1 MSHPLVNNLQS
12 LSDKELYEQLQ
23 DLTKKYWLTNNPAL
37 QSQITLIVDD
47 IKWEAD
53 RRKRDNTN
61 NNDVDNL
68 IKVV

>member
-61 NNDVDNL
+61 NSDVDNL

>member
-23 DLTKKYWLTNNPAL
+23 DLTKKYWLTNNPAV

-61 NNDVDNL
+61 NSDVDNL

>member
-1 MSHPLVNNLQS
+1 MSHPLVNNLQE

-23 DLTKKYWLTNNPAL
+23 DLTKKYWLVTNPAV
-37 QSQITLIVDD
+37 QSQIEMIIDD

-53 RRKRDNTN
+53 RRRTN
-61 NNDVDNL
+61 NKNNDIDSL

>member
-1 MSHPLVNNLQS
+1 MPHPLVNNLQS
-12 LSDKELYEQLQ
+12 LSDKKLYEQLQ
-23 DLTKKYWLTNNPAL
+23 DLTQKYWMTNNPAM
-37 QSQITLIVDD
+37 QSQIALIVDD
-47 IKWEAD
+47 IKWEVD

>member
-1 MSHPLVNNLQS
+1 MSHPLVNNLQE

-23 DLTKKYWLTNNPAL
+23 DLTKKYWLVTNPAV
-37 QSQITLIVDD
+37 QSQIEMIIDD

-53 RRKRDNTN
+53 RRRRNNK
-61 NNDVDNL
+61 NNDIDSL

>member
-23 DLTKKYWLTNNPAL
+23 DLTKKYWQTNNPAV

-61 NNDVDNL
+61 NSDVDNL

>member
-23 DLTKKYWLTNNPAL
+23 DLTKKYWMTNNPAV
-37 QSQITLIVDD
+37 QAQIALIVDD

>member
-1 MSHPLVNNLQS
+1 MSHPLVNNLQE

-23 DLTKKYWLTNNPAL
+23 DLTKKYWLVTNPAVR
-37 QSQITLIVDD
+37 SQIEMIIDD

-53 RRKRDNTN
+53 RRRRNNK
-61 NNDVDNL
+61 NNDIDSL